1 MNIDL
6 REKIN
11 DWHLYVI
18 TDRQLAGNKSYE
30 EIVSAAIKGGADVI
44 QLRDK
49 FASKD
54 ELIDVGKK
62 LRQITIEA
70 GVNFIVND
78 YPEVAKIVDADGVH
92 IGQDDIS
99 FKEAK
104 RILGENKIVGLS
116 THNKEQILEAIRI
129 GADYIGVGPVFET
142 TSKENP
148 DPVIGI
154 ELIKWVS
161 QKCDIPFVA
170 IGGITLNNLD
180 KVLSSG
186 ARCIAVISA
195 IMQSGDIKL
204 ATEQFKKVINNFFN
218 HNDTTNT
225 TIYNQKDK
233 TILY

>member
-1 MNIDL
+1 MNMNKDL
-6 REKIN
+6 QEKIRN
-11 DWHLYVI
+11 WRLYVI

-30 EIVSAAIKGGADVI
+30 EIVSEAIRGSADVI

-49 FASKD
+49 FASKN
-54 ELIDVGKK
+54 ELIDIGKK

-70 GVNFIVND
+70 DVSFIVND

-186 ARCIAVISA
+186 ASCIAVISA
-195 IMQSGDIKL
+195 IMQAGDIKL
-204 ATEQFKKVINNFFN
+204 ATEQFKKVINNFF
-218 HNDTTNT
+218 TTT
-225 TIYNQKDK
+225 TRR
-233 TILY
+233 T